1 MSAAERALESAAL
14 YEHLSSA
21 ADERT
26 IAILDRRR
34 RTATIRRRG
43 WLMRRMLL
51 LADVLGLMLAFAA
64 AQGVFLAM
72 PLANDTIAFSY
83 EAALFAATLPI
94 WILVAKLY
102 GLYDRDEERTDHS
115 TTDDVVGVFHL
126 VTVGAWIFFVGA
138 WLTGLVYPDKTKL
151 VAFWALAIGFVTV
164 GRAAAR
170 GICRNRITYWQN
182 TVIVGA
188 GDIGQLV
195 ARKVLQHPEYGLN
208 IVGFIDDRPKERRGD
223 LGHISVV
230 GIPEQLPNLV
240 RALDVERVIIAFSN
254 DSHEHTIELVR
265 SLKDL
270 DVQVD
275 IVPRLFELVGPRVDI
290 HTVEGLPLVGLAPA
304 RLSRSSQALKRAV
317 DIVGASLALLLTAP
331 LFALIAW
338 RIRHD
343 SPGPVFFR
351 QTRLGMNRRE
361 FTVLKFRT
369 MRTETTSEAH
379 EAYVRATMTANALP
393 ESNGLYK
400 LERHDAI
407 TPFGR
412 WLRRTSLDELPQFL
426 NVLRGD
432 MSLVG
437 PRPCLAYETEYFQ
450 PHHFQRFAVPAGLT
464 GLWQVTARA
473 HSTFG
478 EALDMD
484 VSYALGWSFGLD
496 LRLLARTP
504 LQLLVRR
511 GTR

>member
-1 MSAAERALESAAL
+1 
-14 YEHLSSA
+14 
-21 ADERT
+21 
-26 IAILDRRR
+26 
-34 RTATIRRRG
+34 
-43 WLMRRMLL
+43 
-51 LADVLGLMLAFAA
+51 V
-64 AQGVFLAM
+64 
-72 PLANDTIAFSY
+72 
-83 EAALFAATLPI
+83 
-94 WILVAKLY
+94 
-102 GLYDRDEERTDHS
+102 ERTDHS
-115 TTDDVVGVFHL
+115 TADDVVGVFHL
-126 VTVGAWIFFVGA
+126 MTVGAWIFFVGA
-138 WLTGLVYPDKTKL
+138 WLTGLAYPDKTKL
-151 VAFWALAIGFVTV
+151 VAFWAFSIALVTL
-164 GRAAAR
+164 GRATAR
-170 GICRNRITYWQN
+170 GICRHRVTYWQN

-188 GDIGQLV
+188 GDVGQLV

-208 IVGFIDDRPKERRGD
+208 IVGFVDDRPKERRGD
-223 LGHISVV
+223 LGHITVV
-230 GIPEQLPNLV
+230 GTPEELPRLA

-254 DSHEHTIELVR
+254 DPHERTIELVR

-275 IVPRLFELVGPRVDI
+275 IVPRLFELVGPKVDI

-304 RLSRSSQALKRAV
+304 RLSRSSQLLKRTVDVAV
-317 DIVGASLALLLTAP
+317 ASVALVLTAP
-331 LFALIAW
+331 VFAFVAW
-338 RIRHD
+338 RIRRD

-351 QTRLGMNRRE
+351 QTRLGMNMRE

-369 MRTETTSEAH
+369 MRTDTTSDEH
-379 EAYVRATMTANALP
+379 EAYVRATMTADALP
-393 ESNGLYK
+393 QSNGLYK
-400 LERHDAI
+400 LERHDVI
-407 TPFGR
+407 TPSGR
-412 WLRRTSLDELPQFL
+412 WLRRTSLDELPQLL

-437 PRPCLAYETEYFQ
+437 PRPCLPYETGYFQ

-504 LQLLVRR
+504 LQLLLRR